1 MNANYIT
8 LAKINVEL
16 FYAVTIYK
24 RSIKLQGE
32 QSSETIKYLK
42 QVYDISDWSACEY
55 GYMETTFEMDG
66 VTVNVTLT

>member
-16 FYAVTIYK
+16 FYAVTIYTYGV
-24 RSIKLQGE
+24 RLQGE

-42 QVYDISDWSACEY
+42 KVYDVSDWTVDAN
-55 GYMETTFEMDG
+55 GFMIVLFEIDG
-66 VTVNVTLT
+66 VKVDVTLT